1 MLTHFFWELDRS
13 NFYFIVFL
21 RNSVREMIG
30 ALYRVSLWVCRRLR
44 WKNSVTTVALSFYA
58 FRMETSS
65 LIWYSLRQTLYV
77 YERTVIHTIRFR
89 SREIQRV
96 SRWYALY
103 KVVPVR
109 FASLWRRRF
118 HPRRVSKLLSK
129 KKKNIFCN
137 YQLESCLTEICIR
150 YVRFNRRHQDIG
162 TQMTIRS

>member
-103 KVVPVR
+103 KVAPVR
-109 FASLWRRRF
+109 FASLWRSSSF
-118 HPRRVSKLLSK
+118 SSTTCIETTLQ

-137 YQLESCLTEICIR
+137 YQFESCLTEICI
-150 YVRFNRRHQDIG
+150 H
-162 TQMTIRS
+162 